1 MEHFLPKNAEV
12 RRRAEEKFA
21 EATHHDQDVLA
32 DQREI
37 QQAELDK
44 LLRLRALRLAKG
56 AADKG
61 VHERAQPETPALARK
76 AKPVRRT
83 KRSKLATSEDG
94 RPGSKSRVRP
104 KMAKRR

>member
-1 MEHFLPKNAEV
+1 MDYSSSKNAEV

-44 LLRLRALRLAKG
+44 LLRLRALRLAKE
-56 AADKG
+56 AAGRD
-61 VHERAQPETPALARK
+61 VHERPSPRRPLAQK
-76 AKPVRRT
+76 AKPVRRA
-83 KRSKLATSEDG
+83 KRPKLATSEAG
-94 RPGSKSRVRP
+94 RLGSKICVRP